1 MSSAAVETAVPR
13 TTSRI
18 ALIGLDA
25 ASVNVL
31 NECFRQFKISTVVLA
46 GGEHNRLKQ
55 EKFEG
60 CVLRLK
66 DPDSEAILQVA
77 RGSASNRAMVVYGIS
92 DHQTARQFSKY
103 GINAVLADPV
113 ERAPALKAVRST
125 YLLAVHEF
133 RRYVRVP
140 VAIAV
145 DIDADGRRLSALS
158 QEVSSGGMS
167 LEVPD
172 LLGDSKTVS
181 STFTLPGMK
190 TISIRGNICWR
201 RENPK
206 MLGVRFDTSEPTRQ
220 TVREWIDKFLDS
232 QS

>member
-1 MSSAAVETAVPR
+1 MSSALETAVPR

-25 ASVNVL
+25 TTATVL
-31 NECFRQFKISTVVLA
+31 TECFRQFKISTVVLA
-46 GGEHNRLKQ
+46 PPEHSRLRQ

-60 CVLRLK
+60 CALRLA
-66 DPDSEAILQVA
+66 DPNAEAILQAA
-77 RGSASNRAMVVYGIS
+77 RNSASNRAMVLYGIS

-103 GINAVLADPV
+103 GINAILSEPI

-133 RRYVRVP
+133 RRYVRIP

-158 QEVSSGGMS
+158 QEISSGGMS

-172 LLGDSKTVS
+172 LLGA
-181 STFTLPGMK
+181 P
-190 TISIRGNICWR
+190 RWR
-201 RENPK
+201 PPH
-206 MLGVRFDTSEPTRQ
+206 SPCPA
-220 TVREWIDKFLDS
+220 
-232 QS
+232 

>member
-1 MSSAAVETAVPR
+1 MSSAATETAVPR
-13 TTSRI
+13 TTSRV

-25 ASVNVL
+25 GTATVL
-31 NECFRQFKISTVVLA
+31 TECFRQFKISTVVLSPA
-46 GGEHNRLKQ
+46 EHSRLKQ

-60 CVLRLK
+60 CALRLA
-66 DPDSEAILQVA
+66 DPNAEAILQVA
-77 RGSASNRAMVVYGIS
+77 RNSASNRAMVVYGIS

-103 GINAVLADPV
+103 GINAVLADPI

-172 LLGDSKTVS
+172 LLADTKAVS
-181 STFTLPGMK
+181 ATFTLPGMK

-201 RENPK
+201 REKPK
-206 MLGVRFDTSEPTRQ
+206 MFGVRFDTNEPTRQ

>member
-1 MSSAAVETAVPR
+1 MSSAVETAVPR

-18 ALIGLDA
+18 ALIGLDVNA
-25 ASVNVL
+25 ANVL
-31 NECFRQFKISTVVLA
+31 TDCFRQFKISTVVLA
-46 GGEHNRLKQ
+46 PEDLKRLQQ

-60 CVLRLK
+60 CALRLSA
-66 DPDSEAILQVA
+66 PNAEAILQAA
-77 RGSASNRAMVVYGIS
+77 RSSASNRALVLYGIS
-92 DHQTARQFSKY
+92 DHQTARQFSKF
-103 GINAVLADPV
+103 GINAVLSEPL

-140 VAIAV
+140 VAIGV
-145 DIDADGRRLSALS
+145 DLDADGRRLSALS

-167 LEVPD
+167 LDVPD
-172 LLGDSKTVS
+172 LLGDAKTVS
-181 STFTLPGMK
+181 ATFTLPGMK

-206 MLGVRFDTSEPTRQ
+206 MLGVRFENTEPTRQ